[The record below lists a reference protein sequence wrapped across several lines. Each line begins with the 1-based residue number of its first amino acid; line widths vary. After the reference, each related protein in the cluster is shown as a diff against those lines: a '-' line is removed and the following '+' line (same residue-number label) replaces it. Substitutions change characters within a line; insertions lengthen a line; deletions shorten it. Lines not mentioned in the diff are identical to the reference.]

1 MYHHTSSYLNW
12 LAASVELARHCDW
25 SSVGV
30 SLFMS
35 SSRITGGAA
44 CRAKKELCA
53 CGQAGLLLLLLE
65 VHHVN
70 HILRLQKVVKEILE
84 SQVADWPFKVL
95 LVMMNNELKGLMLLL
110 MFSCLAKQKG
120 SNWHGLSHPTYTL
133 VLGTLRV
140 PFRFGANLSRSHIEP
155 TVVRPKVSN
164 AEWSWRERSQ
174 AQSLHH

>member
-1 MYHHTSSYLNW
+1 
-12 LAASVELARHCDW
+12 
-25 SSVGV
+25 
-30 SLFMS
+30 MS

-110 MFSCLAKQKG
+110 LLMFSCLAKQKG
-120 SNWHGLSHPTYTL
+120 SNWHGLSHPTYISIRYT
-133 VLGTLRV
+133 
-140 PFRFGANLSRSHIEP
+140 
-155 TVVRPKVSN
+155 
-164 AEWSWRERSQ
+164 
-174 AQSLHH
+174 

>member
-53 CGQAGLLLLLLE
+53 CGQASLLLE

-95 LVMMNNELKGLMLLL
+95 LAAGDDE
-110 MFSCLAKQKG
+110 
-120 SNWHGLSHPTYTL
+120 
-133 VLGTLRV
+133 
-140 PFRFGANLSRSHIEP
+140 
-155 TVVRPKVSN
+155 
-164 AEWSWRERSQ
+164 
-174 AQSLHH
+174 